1 MADSLSPRTHESTN
15 ARKHETVYARWMS
28 RVVAIT
34 GASAGIG
41 RATAVRLARDR
52 ASLAVC
58 ARRADRLERASADIR
73 AAGGDALAVTADV
86 TRSEDMDR
94 FVAAAV
100 DRYGRLDVMI
110 CNAGFGIAGA
120 IDDISPAQMREL
132 VDINYMG
139 TFHAARAAL
148 RVFRRQQAGH
158 IVVVS
163 SIVGKR
169 GVPYM
174 GAYAATK
181 FAQVGLA
188 ECLRSEVVGSN
199 IHVTVV
205 YPVSTDTEFFDV
217 MSRETG
223 TTVTRAHGPRQ
234 HVDVV
239 ADAIARAIAR
249 PVPEVF
255 PHAKSRALV
264 WLNAFAPGLTDRIV
278 QRFGRKPLT

>member
-1 MADSLSPRTHESTN
+1 
-15 ARKHETVYARWMS
+15 MS

-41 RATAVRLARDR
+41 RATAVRLARDG
-52 ASLAVC
+52 ASLAIC
-58 ARRADRLERASADIR
+58 ARRADRLDAAAQEIR
-73 AAGGDALAVTADV
+73 AAGGEALAIAADV
-86 TRSEDMDR
+86 TRAEEMER

-100 DRYGRLDVMI
+100 ERFGRLDVMI

-148 RVFRRQQAGH
+148 AVFRRQTAGH
-158 IVVVS
+158 IIIVS
-163 SIVGKR
+163 SIVGRR

-188 ECLRSEVVGSN
+188 ECLRSEVAGSP

-223 TTVTRAHGPRQ
+223 TLVTRAHGPRQ
-234 HVDVV
+234 PVTIV
-239 ADAIARAIAR
+239 AGAIARAIDR
-249 PVPEVF
+249 PVAEVF
-255 PHAKSRALV
+255 PHFKSRALV
-264 WLNAFAPGLTDRIV
+264 WLNAVAPAFTDRLV
-278 QRFGRKPLT
+278 QRFGRKPIR